1 MKDILSKAKIH
12 KTSLRSTVV
21 KIAATELNRLSEPCY
36 YPAFHKYQYDLYR
49 ELGIQEKDISEFIK
63 RFWAGTKWAKFL
75 LIKDTFTNLIIVVM
89 CYFLQEKDDTA
100 FKYTMYLYMIRVYT
114 NLMNRQIKFCNP
126 DVFKYSIE
134 HLNKTHLFSR
144 EKTIPSSIMFL
155 ANELIK
161 RYKKYLTEFN
171 VDKTGAFVQE
181 ARTRMSQSIKS
192 FATLYY
198 KASEEGSGVRSSFE
212 GDDTGD
218 NAYQYET
225 TKKSE
230 RLIDEVTK
238 KITVYKYVDKKAL
251 NDAKTISKIKM
262 SIATLL
268 ANQITDISYSD
279 NIKSIYRLFLKDLTN
294 VKGLCGSGFVSYVK
308 KLMSIKRTTE
318 LVYFKQ
324 QVNVLLMKL
333 VKKIDFEDK
342 YNKLTPQSQFN
353 INTFIAYYITMIL
366 RNTLC

>member
-1 MKDILSKAKIH
+1 MKVLLDKAKIN
-12 KTSLRSTVV
+12 KNTLKATVV
-21 KIAATELNRLSEPCY
+21 KIAATELTKLSEPCY

-49 ELGIQEKDISEFIK
+49 ELGLQESDISGFIK
-63 RFWAGTKWAKFL
+63 RFWKGTKWAKFL
-75 LIKDTFTNLIIVVM
+75 LHKDTFTNLIIVIM
-89 CYFLQEKDDTA
+89 FYFLKQRDDTS
-100 FKYTMYLYMIRVYT
+100 FKYTMYLYMVRVYT
-114 NLMNRQIKFCNP
+114 NLMNRQMKFCNP

-155 ANELIK
+155 SNELIK
-161 RYKKYLTEFN
+161 RYKRYLVELD
-171 VDKTGAFVQE
+171 VDKTGAFIQE

-192 FATLYY
+192 FAELYY
-198 KASEEGSGVRSSFE
+198 KSSKEGLGVRSPYE
-212 GDDTGD
+212 GTDDD
-218 NAYQYET
+218 SNSYQYET

-230 RLIDEVTK
+230 RLIEEISK
-238 KITVYKYVDKKAL
+238 KVTVYKFVDIKAL

-262 SIATLL
+262 SLATLL
-268 ANQITDISYSD
+268 ANQVTDVIYVD
-279 NIKSIYRLFLKDLTN
+279 NLKSIYRLFLKDLSN
-294 VKGLCGSGFVSYVK
+294 VKSLCGKGFISYVK

-324 QVNVLLMKL
+324 QVNVLLIKL
-333 VKKIDFEDK
+333 VKQIDYEKK

-353 INTFIAYYITMIL
+353 VNTFLAYYITMLL